1 MPHIVV
7 IGGGITGLS
16 AAYRLSR
23 SLGKGVTF
31 SLYEAAGRFGG
42 VIQTIEEN
50 QCLIEL
56 GPDSFLSSKPWLI
69 ELCRQ
74 LGIQDRVTPTNRQF
88 RRSSVVFR
96 GKLHPLPEGFLM
108 MAPTQFLP
116 LVRSS
121 LFSWTGKLRM
131 GLDLLLPRGSKTDD
145 ESLGAFVRRRLGQ
158 EALDRVA
165 QPLIGGIYTGDPDQ
179 LSLRATMPRFLE
191 MEAQHRS
198 VILAMWRQRREAQRK
213 QQSDSS
219 DSGARYSE
227 LVSFDRGIQ
236 TVIDRLVERLPPEA
250 LHCNCSV
257 TQIERTDK
265 RWRLTLSDGRMEF
278 ADGVIL
284 ALPASRSAALLKG
297 MDAGLA
303 AELDEIP
310 HASST
315 ILNIGYRL
323 SDIPHPMNGFGFVVP
338 TVEHRRIIACS
349 YSHVKFRGRVP
360 ESLAL
365 LRAFVGGATQPHLFN
380 LDDNELIRVVREE
393 LRDLIGVTAE
403 PVFTRISRYP
413 ASMPQYRVG
422 HTTLVT
428 RIRTLAAEHY
438 GLALAGNA
446 YEGVGLPDCVRSGQ
460 SAADSLLKA
469 FLPSD

>member
-16 AAYRLSR
+16 AAHRLFCS
-23 SLGKGVTF
+23 GEKGVTF
-31 SLYEAAGRFGG
+31 TLFEASGRLGG
-42 VIQTIEEN
+42 VIQTIEANE
-50 QCLIEL
+50 CLIEL

-69 ELCRQ
+69 DLCGQ
-74 LGIQDRVTPTNRQF
+74 LGIQDRVTPTNPQF

-131 GLDLLLPRGSKTDD
+131 GMDLLLPRGRQIDD

-165 QPLIGGIYTGDPDQ
+165 QPLIGGIYTGDPDE
-179 LSLRATMPRFLE
+179 LSLKATMPRFLE
-191 MEAQHRS
+191 METRHRS
-198 VILAMWRQRREAQRK
+198 VILAMWRQRRESQRK
-213 QQSDSS
+213 RQSNDS

-236 TVIDRLVERLPPEA
+236 TVIDRLVEVLPSES
-250 LHCNCSV
+250 LHCNRAV
-257 TQIERTDK
+257 THLEWVEK
-265 RWRLTLSDGRMEF
+265 RWRVTLSDGRIEV

-284 ALPASRSAALLKG
+284 ALPASRSGALLKVL
-297 MDAGLA
+297 DASLS

-310 HASST
+310 YASST
-315 ILNIGYRL
+315 ILNIAYRL

-338 TVEHRRIIACS
+338 AVERRRIIACS
-349 YSHVKFRGRVP
+349 YSHVKFGGRVP

-365 LRAFVGGATQPHLFN
+365 LRAFVGGAMQPHLFD
-380 LDDNELIRVVREE
+380 LDDGELIAMVREE
-393 LRDLIGVTAE
+393 LRDLLGVTAE
-403 PVFTRISRYP
+403 PVFYRISRYP
-413 ASMPQYRVG
+413 ASMPQYRIGHTARVARIRARTVG
-422 HTTLVT
+422 HP
-428 RIRTLAAEHY
+428 

-446 YEGVGLPDCVRSGQ
+446 YQGVGLPDCVRSGQ
-460 SAADSLLKA
+460 SAADNLLTA
-469 FLPSD
+469 LLPSV